1 MSVSIALSECALPQW
16 MMRFRDSVRPSLLV
30 MAAAG
35 AIYELMLEHF
45 DEDVSKRHATAQ
57 KLNATPTGH
66 WSDPETYVQL
76 SVADNDAT
84 LTLSRPGITRAI
96 KDVTI
101 RPRQASALTI
111 PVAALSYGR
120 RVSEVER
127 LLGKPLFRPKGT
139 NILAASRDDGS
150 LEPLYILASSVF
162 QKRDP
167 SLLPSRK
174 QVDAALAEAAIN
186 VIETAAVLA
195 AKGV

>member
-1 MSVSIALSECALPQW
+1 MSVTLPIPSDRIAAW
-16 MMRFRDSVRPSLLV
+16 MMRFRDGIDASHIV
-30 MAAAG
+30 
-35 AIYELMLEHF
+35 
-45 DEDVSKRHATAQ
+45 
-57 KLNATPTGH
+57 
-66 WSDPETYVQL
+66 
-76 SVADNDAT
+76 SVAGEAVYEAILDKLDSDLSNRHSTADRLGAAPTNHWDNPESYVRLVSSHASADV
-84 LTLSRPGITRAI
+84 TLSRPGITRAI

-139 NILAASRDDGS
+139 NILAASRDDGA

-167 SLLPSRK
+167 SMLPSEDEIQK
-174 QVDAALAEAAIN
+174 AVTAAAIN
-186 VIETAAVLA
+186 AIEAQAYAA